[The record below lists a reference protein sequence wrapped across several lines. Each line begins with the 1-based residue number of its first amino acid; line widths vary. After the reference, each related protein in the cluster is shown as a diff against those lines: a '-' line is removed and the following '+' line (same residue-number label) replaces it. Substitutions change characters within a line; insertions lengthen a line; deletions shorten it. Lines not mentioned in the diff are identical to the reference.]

1 MKIII
6 IFNAVR
12 KIKMKRFL
20 FVIVLMCFWRFFA
33 NAQDFK
39 VADIFSDNMVLQQ
52 KIETPIWGWGRFGKE
67 VTVKVSWQKNVSF
80 SGKISSSGRWK
91 ILIPTP
97 AFGGP
102 YDIFITDGEQNVE
115 FKNVYI
121 GEVWLASGQSNMSMP
136 LKGYICQPV
145 EKSTEAIL
153 SASKK
158 QIHFINVPPLAAYKP
173 LDGFDAKWEKA
184 SVENAA
190 ECSAV
195 GWFFADFLRKNLD
208 VPIGIINASFGGS
221 NVEAWMTAEA
231 CRQFKDIQIPEQK
244 DETSTL
250 VNSVP
255 TVLYNGMIHPL
266 VGYGIKGMIWY
277 QGESS
282 IFNVPRYSQFVTAM
296 IKEWRREWGVGEF
309 PFYYAQIAPYEY
321 KEWNFFTPRW
331 PEISAYLREAQ
342 MDCLALIPNSG
353 MAVLLDIG
361 EPYLIHPRK
370 KKEVGNRLGMLA
382 LSKTYGIEGF
392 EAESPSFD
400 KMEINGDKAILYFK
414 NHWNGLTSYG
424 KELTLFE
431 IAGENKVFHKA
442 EAYLD
447 ELNGIVIVSCKYVKE
462 PKAVRYAFRNY
473 VKAELFGTNGLP
485 VSSFRTDDWE

>member
-1 MKIII
+1 MHKILKLQTFLVII
-6 IFNAVR
+6 
-12 KIKMKRFL
+12 
-20 FVIVLMCFWRFFA
+20 W
-33 NAQDFK
+33 
-39 VADIFSDNMVLQQ
+39 FSSK

-195 GWFFADFLRKNLD
+195 GWFFADFLRKKFRC
-208 VPIGIINASFGGS
+208 AY
-221 NVEAWMTAEA
+221 
-231 CRQFKDIQIPEQK
+231 R
-244 DETSTL
+244 
-250 VNSVP
+250 
-255 TVLYNGMIHPL
+255 YN
-266 VGYGIKGMIWY
+266 
-277 QGESS
+277 
-282 IFNVPRYSQFVTAM
+282 
-296 IKEWRREWGVGEF
+296 
-309 PFYYAQIAPYEY
+309 
-321 KEWNFFTPRW
+321 
-331 PEISAYLREAQ
+331 
-342 MDCLALIPNSG
+342 
-353 MAVLLDIG
+353 
-361 EPYLIHPRK
+361 
-370 KKEVGNRLGMLA
+370 
-382 LSKTYGIEGF
+382 
-392 EAESPSFD
+392 
-400 KMEINGDKAILYFK
+400 
-414 NHWNGLTSYG
+414 
-424 KELTLFE
+424 
-431 IAGENKVFHKA
+431 
-442 EAYLD
+442 
-447 ELNGIVIVSCKYVKE
+447 
-462 PKAVRYAFRNY
+462 
-473 VKAELFGTNGLP
+473 
-485 VSSFRTDDWE
+485 

>member
-1 MKIII
+1 
-6 IFNAVR
+6 
-12 KIKMKRFL
+12 
-20 FVIVLMCFWRFFA
+20 
-33 NAQDFK
+33 
-39 VADIFSDNMVLQQ
+39 
-52 KIETPIWGWGRFGKE
+52 
-67 VTVKVSWQKNVSF
+67 
-80 SGKISSSGRWK
+80 
-91 ILIPTP
+91 
-97 AFGGP
+97 
-102 YDIFITDGEQNVE
+102 
-115 FKNVYI
+115 
-121 GEVWLASGQSNMSMP
+121 
-136 LKGYICQPV
+136 
-145 EKSTEAIL
+145 
-153 SASKK
+153 
-158 QIHFINVPPLAAYKP
+158 
-173 LDGFDAKWEKA
+173 
-184 SVENAA
+184 
-190 ECSAV
+190 
-195 GWFFADFLRKNLD
+195 
-208 VPIGIINASFGGS
+208 
-221 NVEAWMTAEA
+221 
-231 CRQFKDIQIPEQK
+231 
-244 DETSTL
+244 
-250 VNSVP
+250 
-255 TVLYNGMIHPL
+255 
-266 VGYGIKGMIWY
+266 MIWY

-331 PEISAYLREAQ
+331 PEISPAYLREAQ

>member
-145 EKSTEAIL
+145 EK
-153 SASKK
+153 
-158 QIHFINVPPLAAYKP
+158 
-173 LDGFDAKWEKA
+173 
-184 SVENAA
+184 
-190 ECSAV
+190 
-195 GWFFADFLRKNLD
+195 
-208 VPIGIINASFGGS
+208 
-221 NVEAWMTAEA
+221 
-231 CRQFKDIQIPEQK
+231 
-244 DETSTL
+244 
-250 VNSVP
+250 
-255 TVLYNGMIHPL
+255 
-266 VGYGIKGMIWY
+266 
-277 QGESS
+277 
-282 IFNVPRYSQFVTAM
+282 
-296 IKEWRREWGVGEF
+296 
-309 PFYYAQIAPYEY
+309 
-321 KEWNFFTPRW
+321 
-331 PEISAYLREAQ
+331 
-342 MDCLALIPNSG
+342 
-353 MAVLLDIG
+353 
-361 EPYLIHPRK
+361 
-370 KKEVGNRLGMLA
+370 
-382 LSKTYGIEGF
+382 
-392 EAESPSFD
+392 
-400 KMEINGDKAILYFK
+400 
-414 NHWNGLTSYG
+414 
-424 KELTLFE
+424 
-431 IAGENKVFHKA
+431 
-442 EAYLD
+442 
-447 ELNGIVIVSCKYVKE
+447 KY
-462 PKAVRYAFRNY
+462 
-473 VKAELFGTNGLP
+473 
-485 VSSFRTDDWE
+485 